1 MLYRSHSEAEA
12 EQSDGDLQMWWEFW
26 PSERTASCL
35 CKLSGI
41 FLIPMGILSYDL
53 SVPTK
58 TIFSRYPDTQH
69 SVKHTYASI
78 IRVNSE
84 ILMHMYQL
92 STANSDASENENKI
106 N

>member
-1 MLYRSHSEAEA
+1 M
-12 EQSDGDLQMWWEFW
+12 
-26 PSERTASCL
+26 
-35 CKLSGI
+35 GI
-41 FLIPMGILSYDL
+41 FPCDL
-53 SVPTK
+53 FVPTQ

-69 SVKHTYASI
+69 SVKRTYASI
-78 IRVNSE
+78 IRVNRE

>member
-1 MLYRSHSEAEA
+1 MVICRAVGAFGPLSILPAAYANFSHTYVY
-12 EQSDGDLQMWWEFW
+12 
-26 PSERTASCL
+26 P
-35 CKLSGI
+35 
-41 FLIPMGILSYDL
+41 PYDL

-78 IRVNSE
+78 IRVNRE

-92 STANSDASENENKI
+92 STANSGTSENQNRI